1 MGRGR
6 HPRLSTAAAGPYRAL
21 MRPAAGFV
29 PDIAQGDV
37 YLSYVRALFQYLD
50 ERRLAVDALLAAM
63 ALQRSMLDEADR
75 MLSAQRYAELWERA
89 VALTGDEYLG
99 LHAGAVPRPGKYG
112 ILGFAMMA
120 SDTLGEALECQR
132 RYQDLVGKTGIS
144 ALYRPTPEVAELRW
158 QSPLTRLSRQIAE
171 EHVASWTAFA
181 QLLIGGD
188 ERPLYVCF
196 EHVPVG
202 NSDEYRRVLGCEA
215 RFGQAYTAVAF
226 SPQLLSRPIR
236 DKNPILR
243 RLLDHHAE
251 QLLAARRQTADAV
264 GDVWQAVTE
273 ALASGMPSL
282 DDVARRLNCSSRSLQ
297 RRLAARGQNFKE
309 LIDEVRR
316 GLALR
321 YIDDGKLSLL
331 DIAFLL
337 GFSEQSGFQRA
348 FKRWTGTTPGA
359 WRNRPGTSP

>member
-1 MGRGR
+1 MPAMGRGR
-6 HPRLSTAAAGPYRAL
+6 QPRLSAAPAGPYRAL
-21 MRPAAGFV
+21 MRPAAGFA
-29 PDIAQGDV
+29 PDVAQGDV

-50 ERRLAVDALLAAM
+50 ERRLAADALLAAM
-63 ALQRSMLDEADR
+63 SLQRSMLDEADR

-99 LHAGAVPRPGKYG
+99 LHAGAIPRPGKYG

-196 EHVPVG
+196 EHAPAG
-202 NSDEYRRVLGCEA
+202 SAEEYRRVLGCEA
-215 RFGQAYTAVAF
+215 HFDQTYTAVA
-226 SPQLLSRPIR
+226 SVSDR
-236 DKNPILR
+236 
-243 RLLDHHAE
+243 
-251 QLLAARRQTADAV
+251 T
-264 GDVWQAVTE
+264 AVTRSTPE
-273 ALASGMPSL
+273 NVHSG
-282 DDVARRLNCSSRSLQ
+282 C
-297 RRLAARGQNFKE
+297 
-309 LIDEVRR
+309 
-316 GLALR
+316 
-321 YIDDGKLSLL
+321 
-331 DIAFLL
+331 
-337 GFSEQSGFQRA
+337 
-348 FKRWTGTTPGA
+348 
-359 WRNRPGTSP
+359 RPGGAPGFTPCDG